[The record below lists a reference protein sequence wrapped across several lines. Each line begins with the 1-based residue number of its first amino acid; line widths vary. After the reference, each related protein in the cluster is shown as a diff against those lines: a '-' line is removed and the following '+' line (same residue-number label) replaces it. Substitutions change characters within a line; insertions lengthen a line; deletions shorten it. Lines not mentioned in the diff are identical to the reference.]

1 MTSLV
6 YGIYDISRRNTYI
19 MTVDSKET
27 AHELCLLEDN
37 YAFKPII
44 VLEDNYAFK
53 PIIVATSVSEAK
65 VLIRNNSDVD
75 D

>member
-44 VLEDNYAFK
+44 V
-53 PIIVATSVSEAK
+53 ATSVSEAK
-65 VLIRNNSDVD
+65 VLIRNNGGVE
-75 D
+75 

>member
-6 YGIYDISRRNTYI
+6 YGIYDISRRNTYV

-27 AHELCLLEDN
+27 AHELCLLE
-37 YAFKPII
+37 K
-44 VLEDNYAFK
+44 NYAFK

>member
-1 MTSLV
+1 MTSLI
-6 YGIYDISRRNTYI
+6 YGIYDISRRNTYV

-27 AHELCLLEDN
+27 AHELCLLE
-37 YAFKPII
+37 K
-44 VLEDNYAFK
+44 NYAFK

-65 VLIRNNSDVD
+65 LLIRNNGDVD

>member
-44 VLEDNYAFK
+44 V
-53 PIIVATSVSEAK
+53 ATSVSEAK

>member
-27 AHELCLLEDN
+27 AHELCLLE
-37 YAFKPII
+37 K
-44 VLEDNYAFK
+44 NYAFK
-53 PIIVATSVSEAK
+53 PIIVATSVSEAQ
-65 VLIRNNSDVD
+65 VLIRNSGDIK
-75 D
+75 

>member
-6 YGIYDISRRNTYI
+6 YGIYDISRRNTYV

-27 AHELCLLEDN
+27 AHELCLLE
-37 YAFKPII
+37 K
-44 VLEDNYAFK
+44 NYAFK
-53 PIIVATSVSEAK
+53 PIIVATSVSEAQ
-65 VLIRNNSDVD
+65 VLIRNSGDID

>member
-6 YGIYDISRRNTYI
+6 YGIYDISRRNTYV

-27 AHELCLLEDN
+27 AHELCLLEKN
-37 YAFKPII
+37 YAS
-44 VLEDNYAFK
+44 K

-65 VLIRNNSDVD
+65 VLIRNNGDVE
-75 D
+75 

>member
-6 YGIYDISRRNTYI
+6 YGIYDISRRNTYV

-27 AHELCLLEDN
+27 AHELCLLE
-37 YAFKPII
+37 K
-44 VLEDNYAFK
+44 NYAFK

-65 VLIRNNSDVD
+65 VLIRNNGDAD